1 MMRYPSVLLL
11 STALTACHRPTE
23 IRGMYMTGVGQ
34 GWFFPCDD
42 AKTIVVIPDSTL
54 AARYQQ
60 TVTGHEPIFVR
71 LRGVP
76 GHEGSIYGGQR
87 SFQVQQILELR
98 PRAAGECP
106 AVAQPVTP
114 VVPST

>member
-1 MMRYPSVLLL
+1 MKRYPTVLLL
-11 STALTACHRPTE
+11 CIALAACHQPTE

-60 TVTGHEPIFVR
+60 TVTVHEPIFVR

-87 SFQVQQILELR
+87 SFQVLQILELR
-98 PRAAGECP
+98 PRGAGECP

-114 VVPST
+114 VVPSS

>member
-1 MMRYPSVLLL
+1 MKRYSTVLLL
-11 STALTACHRPTE
+11 STALAACHQPTE
-23 IRGMYMTGVGQ
+23 IHGMYMTGVGQ

-60 TVTGHEPIFVR
+60 TVTVHEPIFVR

-76 GHEGSIYGGQR
+76 GHEGSIYGGR
-87 SFQVQQILELR
+87 RAFTGQQSLDLAAR
-98 PRAAGECP
+98 CPAGEP
-106 AVAQPVTP
+106 RGAPP
-114 VVPST
+114 

>member
-1 MMRYPSVLLL
+1 MKRYSTVLLL
-11 STALTACHRPTE
+11 STALAACHQPTE
-23 IRGMYMTGVGQ
+23 IHGMYMTGVGQ

-60 TVTGHEPIFVR
+60 TVTVHEPIFVR

-76 GHEGSIYGGQR
+76 GHEGSIYGGEAA
-87 SFQVQQILELR
+87 FHGAPELPER
-98 PRAAGECP
+98 APRAGGRC
-106 AVAQPVTP
+106 
-114 VVPST
+114 